1 MSITINLSEKQKS
14 IVYADDRPLYVKASA
29 GSGKTRVLTERIRHL
44 LKTKKVKILALTFT
58 NQAAEEIKERLRE
71 VPELQNHLFIGTFHG
86 FCQYVLENHGNLI
99 GLSKTTHI
107 FEEESDR
114 VELIE
119 QAIQQTSFYENYT
132 RKSKKAQKEFCTQF
146 LQFIAKV
153 KRELIPEQEFLNKP
167 IDENLFIVYQTYKD
181 ILTSQNAV
189 DFDDLL
195 LYTYN
200 LFISF
205 PKIAS
210 LYRRAYQYI
219 CVDEAQDL
227 NHAQYQ
233 LLLAL
238 TGNEHKNIMLVAD
251 PNQSIY
257 AFNGSSA
264 DYAEINFCQDY
275 NPKIIELT
283 ENYRS
288 SKAVLKAANQIIPNS
303 ANVNQAVI
311 EGLFEIRPLK
321 DTQEEAKW
329 IINKI
334 NELIESQKHDDIEG
348 EITYEKIAVLARNKY
363 VFHFLET
370 ELRKNNIPFH
380 YKMTPGSIKFESESI
395 KIFDM
400 ALRVKLNPKDL
411 LHLQNLLVLLKKPSG
426 SVIFN
431 QKDDLHNL
439 SSKLDLEVHKQILE
453 TVVGL
458 KDDGSNLKIFL
469 EKLQSFLQNSSIVED
484 SEKEMIFNDIEE
496 IVKHW
501 HNYAKKT
508 DHKTLHQFKNAM
520 ALGQTHPLTQHQG
533 ITLSTV
539 HTTKGQEFDIVILMG
554 MDDETFPDYR
564 AVQRGGAAMTQ
575 EKNNL
580 YVAFTRAK
588 RFLYVTWPQ
597 KRLMP
602 WGDNK
607 NRQRSRL
614 INCFD

>member
-1 MSITINLSEKQKS
+1 MSIAINLSEKQES

-29 GSGKTRVLTERIRHL
+29 GSGKTRVLTERIRYL

-99 GLSKTTHI
+99 GLPKTTHI
-107 FEEESDR
+107 FEEKSDR
-114 VELIE
+114 VKLIE

-132 RKSKKAQKEFCTQF
+132 RKSKKDKKDFCDQV
-146 LQFIAKV
+146 LQFIAQV
-153 KRELIPEQEFLNKP
+153 KRELISEDSEEELLNKA
-167 IDENLFIVYQTYKD
+167 IDENLFIVYQNYKD

-195 LYTYN
+195 LCTYN

-210 LYRRAYQYI
+210 LYRRAYPYI

-227 NHAQYQ
+227 NNAQYQ

-264 DYAEINFCQDY
+264 DYAEMNFRQDY
-275 NPKIIELT
+275 TPNIIELT

-288 SKAVLKAANQIIPNS
+288 SKAVLKAANQIIPDS
-303 ANVNQAVI
+303 ANVDHAVY
-311 EGLFEIRPLK
+311 EGLFEIHK
-321 DTQEEAKW
+321 FNDTQTEAKW
-329 IINKI
+329 IINKV
-334 NELIESQKHDDIEG
+334 NELIESQEHPDIEG
-348 EITYEKIAVLARNKY
+348 EITYEKVAVLARNKY
-363 VFHFLET
+363 IFHSLET

-380 YKMTPGSIKFESESI
+380 YKMTLGSIKFESESI

-411 LHLQNLLVLLKKPSG
+411 LHWQNLLVLLKKPSI

-431 QKDDLHNL
+431 GKDDLHNL
-439 SSKLDLEVHKQILE
+439 NSKLNSEVHKQILE
-453 TVVGL
+453 TVLGL

-469 EKLQSFLQNSSIVED
+469 EKLQSFLQNSSSIQD
-484 SEKEMIFNDIEE
+484 SEKEMVFNDIEE
-496 IVKHW
+496 ILKHY

-508 DHKTLHQFKNAM
+508 DNETLHQFKNAM

-539 HTTKGQEFDIVILMG
+539 HTMKGQEFDIVILMG

-564 AVQRGGAAMTQ
+564 AIKRGGAAMIQ

-602 WGDNK
+602 
-607 NRQRSRL
+607 
-614 INCFD
+614 